1 MKMNKLE
8 YLKSIETRQLMS
20 WRERAYACGGYYTP
34 FNHHSNSAMIF
45 SIDDIKAELSTR
57 EHIPNKK
64 EAKVIRQT
72 KAKEKR

>member
-1 MKMNKLE
+1 MDKHE
-8 YLKSIETRQLMS
+8 YLRSIETRQLMS

-34 FNHHSNSAMIF
+34 FNHHSNSAMLF
-45 SIDDIKAELSTR
+45 SIEDLKAELATR